1 MLTSILTARAAR
13 RHLPFR
19 AACLLLFVTAPAQSA
34 ARSNDLPSPVA
45 AYASR
50 RLAGFGGVSHDV
62 VIERDRDGARRRF
75 DFQPDGRRD
84 TAAMARFLRN
94 SSGRVAEVFDQ
105 AGHADLTPRPG
116 TRGPIIAPDIPTGDT
131 NLIFDNGGAF
141 EGNPHAYGRPDY
153 AVDLD
158 AARPSLDLK
167 RGVTIIARLRVGHEA
182 SIAGGELLAF
192 GRDGPYPML
201 LLAGDPDPDRPAR
214 DAIDMSVLFGRP
226 IPIAPPLPSTAS
238 MFALAMD
245 ARGFS
250 AGTADDVHTVTTTL
264 PDNVTWRGVSLGTR
278 GNGAGEGWEL
288 EALLLFDRRLP
299 VTLIAEE
306 MARLH
311 GEPAPRPALTLV
323 LDGSS
328 VEAGVGCTDLRNLTR
343 LYEDGLPD
351 ARIYNVAVGGATTA
365 DRWSALASTL
375 APLERATGRKIL
387 VSGAGA
393 NSLARG
399 VPASVVYQQTANY
412 VAGAHARIPGLLV
425 GVTTIIPLA
434 SGIDSG
440 LAPRFDAYNAL
451 LRRGGAGADFV
462 IDRASDRIMGDPRT
476 IRPHL
481 DRRYSTDGA
490 HPTDRGYARLA
501 SIDLRAIRA
510 ALARTRSPAS
520 GIGQPN

>member
-1 MLTSILTARAAR
+1 MGILTARAAW
-13 RHLPFR
+13 RHLSFR
-19 AACLLLFVTAPAQSA
+19 KVACLLLVAVDALSTA
-34 ARSNDLPSPVA
+34 RGDDLPLPVA
-45 AYASR
+45 AYANR
-50 RLAGFGGVSHDV
+50 RLADFGMASHDV
-62 VIERDRDGARRRF
+62 VIERDRDRTRRRF

-84 TAAMARFLRN
+84 TAAIAAFLRD
-94 SSGRVAEVFDQ
+94 SPGRVIEVFDQ
-105 AGHADLTPRPG
+105 AGHADLRPRQG
-116 TRGPIIAPDIPTGDT
+116 TRGPIIAPRSPTGDA

-141 EGNPHAYGRPDY
+141 EGNPHAYSRPDY

-167 RGVTIIARLRVGHEA
+167 HGVTIIARLRVGHEA

-192 GRDGPYPML
+192 GRDGPYPLL
-201 LLAGDPDPDRPAR
+201 LLAGDPDPHRPAR
-214 DAIDMSVLFGRP
+214 DAIDISILFGRL
-226 IPIAPPLPSTAS
+226 IPIAPPLPSTVS

-250 AGTADDVHTVTTTL
+250 AGTADDVHTVTTVL
-264 PDNVTWRGVSLGTR
+264 PDNVAWRGLSLGTR
-278 GNGAGEGWEL
+278 GSGAGEGWEL
-288 EALLLFDRRLP
+288 DSLLLFDRRLP
-299 VTLIAEE
+299 VTLISDE
-306 MARLH
+306 MARLRP
-311 GEPAPRPALTLV
+311 GPAPRPALTLV

-343 LYEDGLPD
+343 LYETGLPD

-365 DRWSALASTL
+365 DRRSALPSTL
-375 APLERATGRKIL
+375 APLEQATGRKIL

-399 VPASVVYQQTANY
+399 VPASVLYQQTADY
-412 VAGAHARIPGLLV
+412 VARAHARIPGLIV
-425 GVTTIIPLA
+425 GLATIIPLA
-434 SGIDSG
+434 YAIDSG

-451 LRRGGAGADFV
+451 LRRGRAGADFV

-510 ALARTRSPAS
+510 ALAQIR
-520 GIGQPN
+520 